1 MLIFNCSRAAALH
14 LSPGYRKVNNESVF
28 EPADTITDT
37 VAERSKH
44 HDGNIMQWVVHAVK
58 VGRST
63 CLIAMEYETRWVHV
77 IHKAK
82 KGDIGDFVN
91 RLNTRLVNAI
101 DWITADYSLFDE
113 QEFME
118 GIDAYFN
125 RHHDLVFIQQT
136 DRSVMAHISQVAQQY
151 DRIYNDIGH
160 FPEDETQAT
169 SADLHFNQWW
179 RQINSDGYHTT
190 NTVECRMLAYWMK
203 NMMNRS
209 NDDID
214 SAVTRMGTAHVG
226 GVLTSLEE
234 MPVEEK
240 MSNVIEITSRINKK
254 SH

>member
-1 MLIFNCSRAAALH
+1 MLIFNCSSAAALH
-14 LSPGYRKVNNESVF
+14 LSPGYGKENNESVF
-28 EPADTITDT
+28 EPAETITDT

-82 KGDIGDFVN
+82 KGDVGDFVN

-101 DWITADYSLFDE
+101 DWISADYSLFDE

-118 GIDAYFN
+118 GINTYFN
-125 RHHDLVFIQQT
+125 IHHDLVFIQQT
-136 DRSVMAHISQVAQQY
+136 DRSVMAHISQVGKQY
-151 DRIYNDIGH
+151 ERIYKDIGH
-160 FPEDETQAT
+160 FPADETQAT
-169 SADLHFNQWW
+169 SADLHSNQYW
-179 RQINSDGYHTT
+179 RQINSDGYHPT

-214 SAVTRMGTAHVG
+214 SAVTRIGSAHING
-226 GVLTSLEE
+226 IFEALTE
-234 MPVEEK
+234 MPIEDK
-240 MSNVIEITSRINKK
+240 ISNVIDITSRINKNR
-254 SH
+254 H

>member
-1 MLIFNCSRAAALH
+1 MLIFNCSRAAAIH
-14 LSPGYRKVNNESVF
+14 LSPGYKKGSNEGVF
-28 EPADTITDT
+28 EPAETVTDT

-44 HDGNIMQWVVHAVK
+44 YGADIMQWVVHAVK

-77 IHKAK
+77 IHKVK
-82 KGDIGDFVN
+82 KGDLEDFVN

-101 DWITADYSLFDE
+101 DWINADYSLFDE

-136 DRSVMAHISQVAQQY
+136 DRSVMSHISQVGQQY
-151 DRIYNDIGH
+151 ERTYKDIGH

-169 SADLHFNQWW
+169 SADLHFNKYW

-190 NTVECRMLAYWMK
+190 NTVECRMLAYWMR
-203 NMMNRS
+203 NIMNKS
-209 NDDID
+209 DGDID
-214 SAVTRMGTAHVG
+214 SAVTRIGSAHISG
-226 GVLTSLEE
+226 ILEALEE
-234 MPVEEK
+234 MPIEDK
-240 MSNVIEITSRINKK
+240 MSNVIDITSRINRNR
-254 SH
+254 H

>member
-14 LSPGYRKVNNESVF
+14 LSPGYRNEHSESVF
-28 EPADTITDT
+28 EPAGTITDT

-82 KGDIGDFVN
+82 KGDVGDFVN

-101 DWITADYSLFDE
+101 DWISADYSLFDE
-113 QEFME
+113 QELME
-118 GIDAYFN
+118 SIDTYFN

-136 DRSVMAHISQVAQQY
+136 DRSVMAHISQVGQQY
-151 DRIYNDIGH
+151 ERTYKNLGH
-160 FPEDETQAT
+160 FPEDETLAT
-169 SADLHFNQWW
+169 SADLYFNKHW

-190 NTVECRMLAYWMK
+190 NTVECRMLAYWMR
-203 NMMNRS
+203 NIMNKS
-209 NDDID
+209 DGDID
-214 SAVTRMGTAHVG
+214 SAVTRIGSAHING
-226 GVLTSLEE
+226 IFEALQE
-234 MPVEEK
+234 MPIEDK
-240 MSNVIEITSRINKK
+240 MSNVIDITSRINRNR
-254 SH
+254 H